1 MREAPAPERCCAHLP
16 PSLAHAS
23 LSLSLSRSSGVRR
36 GARHRGGDGG
46 WRRGWRRARRPR
58 RGSPRGD
65 AGAIRVRGVAGAR
78 PGALACVCGARAVA
92 MEGGAAVPE
101 RASPRPIARR
111 LQGSERPGWRSEALF
126 AEMQSTGPLWRLMR
140 SPCSVSRARGGGA
153 SIRYRAR
160 RQPAMAA
167 SAQQRHCR
175 VKAFARCNGF
185 CNRARPLPRWARR
198 VRGDGR
204 VRHCVGS
211 GV

>member
-1 MREAPAPERCCAHLP
+1 MRHQHQSGAARISLP
-16 PSLAHAS
+16 LSRTPLS
-23 LSLSLSRSSGVRR
+23 LSLSLAAAACGAAPAIAVAMGGGAGGGAGR
-36 GARHRGGDGG
+36 GAQGVAVLEATQVRLGLGV
-46 WRRGWRRARRPR
+46 WRARGQARLRVCAGRERWRWRGALPCQNAPR
-58 RGSPRGD
+58 RGRSP
-65 AGAIRVRGVAGAR
+65 A
-78 PGALACVCGARAVA
+78 ACR
-92 MEGGAAVPE
+92 
-101 RASPRPIARR
+101 
-111 LQGSERPGWRSEALF
+111 SERPGWRSEALF